1 MAYNRWLYSD
11 ELYHHGVKGQS
22 WGKRNGPPYPLS
34 RQEKFRTYAPDGH
47 PITSKKAYKKAMSVE
62 RANRKEERSKHLNGT
77 PEDHKERNGFVAT
90 IKRGYRQYK
99 NEQKAEREREEQEK
113 RNWIAAKERLKKSN
127 IPEDIQKR
135 MIRESL
141 GYDPDDKTP
150 GQHWGVG
157 SGRYPHGSAQA
168 DYDGKSTYRS
178 GVAEKLW
185 DNDTFSG
192 DDTESQRLNKII
204 DAYEAKQKSNRE
216 AAKEHGTAEEVMKFR
231 ESFTKEEW
239 TEIANRLEAEARVRK
254 LLDKPFEPAQNQ
266 GQGQKQNNISNQ
278 PVSKSEEP
286 QQFKDSLAKK
296 LYKEGTA
303 REVYNYR
310 KGFTPEQLNSVT
322 DRLKAEET
330 VGQYAKNQINL
341 KSNQQIALEKLRDYI
356 GIAGDT
362 FDSLGKIKKFF
373 SGGGGGNSKPNRN
386 K

>member
-1 MAYNRWLYSD
+1 MAYNRWLAPD
-11 ELYHHGVKGQS
+11 ELEHHQIKGAK
-22 WGKRNGPPYPLS
+22 WHVRNGPPYPLS

-62 RANRKEERSKHLNGT
+62 RAKHKEERSKHLNGT

-113 RNWIAAKERLKKSN
+113 RNWITAKERLKKSN
-127 IPEDIQKR
+127 IPEDIQRR
-135 MIRESL
+135 MIEESL
-141 GYDPDDKTP
+141 G
-150 GQHWGVG
+150 G
-157 SGRYPHGSAQA
+157 SSAQA
-168 DYDGKSTYRS
+168 DYDGKGTYRS

-204 DAYEAKQKSNRE
+204 DAYEKKQKENRD
-216 AAKEHGTAEEVMKFR
+216 AAKEHGTAEEVMKYR

-239 TEIANRLEAEARVRK
+239 TDIANRLEAEARVRK
-254 LLDKPFEPAQNQ
+254 LLDKPFEGNTNQNS
-266 GQGQKQNNISNQ
+266 NSNQ
-278 PVSKSEEP
+278 PVSKSGEN
-286 QQFKDSLAKK
+286 QQFRDSLAKK

-330 VGQYAKNQINL
+330 VGKYAKDQINL
-341 KSNQQIALEKLRDYI
+341 KSNQQIALEKIRDYI

-373 SGGGGGNSKPNRN
+373 SGGSGGNSKPNRN

>member
-1 MAYNRWLYSD
+1 MAYNRWLAPD
-11 ELYHHGVKGQS
+11 ELEHHQIKGAK
-22 WGKRNGPPYPLS
+22 WHVRNGPPYPLS

-62 RANRKEERSKHLNGT
+62 RAQRKEERSKHLNGT

-113 RNWIAAKERLKKSN
+113 HNWNTAKERLKKSN
-127 IPEDIQKR
+127 IPEDIQRR
-135 MIRESL
+135 MISESL

-150 GQHWGVG
+150 GQHWGVRNG
-157 SGRYPHGSAQA
+157 SSAQA
-168 DYDGKSTYRS
+168 DYDGKGTYRS

-204 DAYEAKQKSNRE
+204 DAYEKKQKENRE
-216 AAKEHGTAEEVMKFR
+216 AAKEHGTAEEVMKYR

-254 LLDKPFEPAQNQ
+254 LLDKPFEGNTKQNQ
-266 GQGQKQNNISNQ
+266 SQNSNSNQ
-278 PVSKSEEP
+278 PVSKSGEN
-286 QQFKDSLAKK
+286 QQFRDSLAKK

-330 VGQYAKNQINL
+330 VGKYAKDQINL
-341 KSNQQIALEKLRDYI
+341 KSNQQLALEKLRDYI

-362 FDSLGKIKKFF
+362 FDSLSKVRNFF
-373 SGGGGGNSKPNRN
+373 TGQGGGGGNK
-386 K
+386 KKK